1 MTVTI
6 VAAVARNGVI
16 GRDGSIPWR
25 VPGEQRSFKEA
36 TLGHVVVMGRRTYES
51 IGRPLPGRTTVV
63 VTRQH
68 DWASAVGLPHGVRV
82 AGSLPAALATA
93 QTIDQQIFLVGGAA
107 VYAEGLA
114 VAERLRISWV
124 DATPEGDTFF
134 PEVDWSRWR
143 EVAHEEH
150 DGWALSTYERQ
161 IDDFLSPGPSD
172 AI

>member
-36 TLGHVVVMGRRTYES
+36 TTGHVLVMGRRTYES

-68 DWASAVGLPHGVRV
+68 DWAPAGGRPDGVRV
-82 AGSLPAALATA
+82 VGSLPAALATA
-93 QTIDQQIFLVGGAA
+93 DSIGEQVFVVGGAE
-107 VYAEGLA
+107 VYAEALA
-114 VAERLRISWV
+114 LADRLRISWV
-124 DATPEGDTFF
+124 DATPEGDTYF
-134 PEVDWSRWR
+134 PDVDWGRWR
-143 EVAHEEH
+143 ETAREAH
-150 DGWALSTYERQ
+150 DGWALSTYERE
-161 IDDFLSPGPSD
+161 IDEFLSTAPSD